1 MKSFFKYSVIIISIS
16 LFSSCFEDN
25 DDSLPSSI
33 EIKDFVWKGMNFA
46 YLYKENSPNLAND
59 RFGLDSEYQTYLNG
73 FESPESLFESVIYDP
88 QTVDRFSWITNDY
101 IALEQQFSGVTKRNG
116 AEFNFYYVPGST
128 TNVFGVVRLVLPNS
142 NASSTSL
149 IRGTVFNK
157 IDGQALSKNNIRTL
171 QSPDSYSLGLAIYDD
186 NGTDEPEDDILT
198 DTSETITLTKTIYS
212 ENPIFKSEIF
222 NLNDENVGY
231 LMYNG
236 FISEFDSQ
244 LNAAFGDFQSQN
256 IQHLVLDL
264 RYNPGGSVN
273 SSAAL
278 GSMITG
284 FSDGIF
290 AKLQYNSDLQT
301 NDRNFNFSNSLS
313 EGGTINALNLNT
325 VYVIT
330 SGSSASASE
339 MIINS
344 LKSYI
349 EVIQIGTKTVGKSQ
363 ASITIYDSHN
373 FQRQGANPGHLY
385 ALQPLVA
392 ITVNKDDQ
400 VVPSTGLVPDIE
412 VKESVSNYGVLGTIE
427 EPMLATALLAIQNS
441 GRFGLN
447 VQGII
452 PIMDTDTFVPHA
464 QSMYLD

>member
-171 QSPDSYSLGLAIYDD
+171 QSPDSYSLGLATYDD

-412 VKESVSNYGVLGTIE
+412 VKESISNYGVLGTIE
-427 EPMLATALLAIQNS
+427 EPMLAMALLAIESS